1 MRTIRRLLRA
11 LAAMVVAG
19 AVGIVP
25 GCASMGGGMK
35 YDLLS
40 NPPSIVGQ
48 SATM

>member
-1 MRTIRRLLRA
+1 MRTTGRLLRA
-11 LAAMVVAG
+11 FAAMAVAG

-48 SATM
+48 AADT

>member
-1 MRTIRRLLRA
+1 MRTIGRWLRA
-11 LAAMVVAG
+11 LAAIVVAG

-35 YDLLS
+35 YDVMS

-48 SATM
+48 SAAM

>member
-1 MRTIRRLLRA
+1 MRTLKRWLRA
-11 LAAMVVAG
+11 LPAMVVAG

-40 NPPSIVGQ
+40 NPPSIVAQ